1 MSGGNQLEV
10 QLNMYRTIQKEI
22 AKVQSN
28 ISTAGTQ
35 ILENEMV
42 LKVRDRRRL
51 RFPLAARSRGS
62 LTPLLWLR
70 CAFSLTTPMLPS
82 HAPTLSP
89 SPDRRPPCAQE
100 LDVLEDDAAV
110 FKLIGPVLVRQE
122 LVEVKNNVGK
132 RVEYIKNDIG
142 RLEGNVKKF
151 EKQQEE
157 VKQEISKLQ
166 KAGGA

>member
-42 LKVRDRRRL
+42 LK
-51 RFPLAARSRGS
+51 
-62 LTPLLWLR
+62 
-70 CAFSLTTPMLPS
+70 
-82 HAPTLSP
+82 
-89 SPDRRPPCAQE
+89 E